1 MHMDLA
7 GNSQM
12 ARGHKW
18 EMWSTSLGRAGVGGG
33 GGREND
39 WGPRWVKSVDKEWLV
54 PLGAP

>member
-1 MHMDLA
+1 MGIHNWPE
-7 GNSQM
+7 GIS
-12 ARGHKW
+12 GKCEEYVIGEGW
-18 EMWSTSLGRAGVGGG
+18 G